1 MPGIVLV
8 GFQRR
13 LIREF
18 RDQHGIIVAAL
29 HAQEDLT
36 SFQLRD
42 SSVKTLQASEEK
54 VPLRL
59 GAGAEF
65 PHHDVPQHQAP
76 RFAL

>member
-18 RDQHGIIVAAL
+18 RDQHSVIVAAL
-29 HAQEDLT
+29 HAPEDLT
-36 SFQLRD
+36 TFQLRD
-42 SSVKTLQASEEK
+42 GSVKSLQASEEK
-54 VPLRL
+54 IPLRL

-65 PHHDVPQHQAP
+65 PHHDVPQHHTP